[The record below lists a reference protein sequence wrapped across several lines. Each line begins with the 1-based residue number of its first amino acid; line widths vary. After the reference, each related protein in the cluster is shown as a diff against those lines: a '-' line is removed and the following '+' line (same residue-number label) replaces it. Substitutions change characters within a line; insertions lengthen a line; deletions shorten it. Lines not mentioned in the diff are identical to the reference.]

1 MREATV
7 YCTIPALAG
16 YSSYLVRIPSTRMEA
31 SFHICGTTL
40 HARQHSPSHLLPTT
54 SLLPSEP
61 SEPSEPSC
69 LQMHHRIISMWMVI
83 YHTHHDLG
91 PVLQLLL
98 LRRQGS
104 RSREGRQ

>member
-16 YSSYLVRIPSTRMEA
+16 YSSYSVRIPSTRMKA

-54 SLLPSEP
+54 SLLPSKP
-61 SEPSEPSC
+61 SEPSY
-69 LQMHHRIISMWMVI
+69 LQMHHRIISMRTVI
-83 YHTHHDLG
+83 YHARHDLG
-91 PVLQLLL
+91 QVLRLLL
-98 LRRQGS
+98 LQRQGS